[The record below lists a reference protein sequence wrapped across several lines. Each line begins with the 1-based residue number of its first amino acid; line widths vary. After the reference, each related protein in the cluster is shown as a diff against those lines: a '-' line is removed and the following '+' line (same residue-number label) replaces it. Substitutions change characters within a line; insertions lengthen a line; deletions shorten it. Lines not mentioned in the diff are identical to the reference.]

1 MASLFRRVSIRP
13 IRQSGLPW
21 FPSSSLGTSRFRATN
36 GQTSVPKLELGSQGV
51 ETSSHGA
58 RKLRRKTLKRAF
70 DIVVAGTLLAVFSV
84 PMLATGL
91 AIRWLMGSPV
101 LFRQERPGRGGK
113 TFLLYKFRTMTDE
126 RDAEGRRLSDS
137 RRLTRLG
144 RLLRRT
150 SLDEL
155 PQLFNVL
162 AGQMSLVGPRPL
174 LSRYMPYYTRR
185 ELLRHGVTPG
195 ITGWAQVHGRN
206 NLDWDRRLALD
217 VWYAENQSFGL
228 DMKILL
234 LTFWAVFGRK
244 GVVEDPQS
252 VMLDLDQERMH
263 RHEEAG
269 RAANTRR

>member
-1 MASLFRRVSIRP
+1 MA
-13 IRQSGLPW
+13 
-21 FPSSSLGTSRFRATN
+21 SRFRRRGKPVT
-36 GQTSVPKLELGSQGV
+36 QEDS
-51 ETSSHGA
+51 ETAAHGG
-58 RKLRRKTLKRAF
+58 RKLPRKTLKRAF

-84 PMLATGL
+84 PMAAIGL
-91 AIRWLMGSPV
+91 AIRLLMGSPV
-101 LFRQERPGRGGK
+101 LFRQKRPGRGGK
-113 TFLLYKFRTMTDE
+113 PFLLYKFRTMTDE
-126 RDAEGRRLSDS
+126 RDVEGRQLPDGL
-137 RRLTRLG
+137 RLTRLG
-144 RLLRRT
+144 RFLRRT

-174 LSRYMPYYTRR
+174 LLRYMPYYTRR
-185 ELLRHGVTPG
+185 ESLRHGVSPG

-217 VWYAENQSFGL
+217 VWYAENQTFGL

-252 VMLDLDQERMH
+252 AMLDLDKERMH
-263 RHEEAG
+263 RHGEG
-269 RAANTRR
+269 IRAANTGC